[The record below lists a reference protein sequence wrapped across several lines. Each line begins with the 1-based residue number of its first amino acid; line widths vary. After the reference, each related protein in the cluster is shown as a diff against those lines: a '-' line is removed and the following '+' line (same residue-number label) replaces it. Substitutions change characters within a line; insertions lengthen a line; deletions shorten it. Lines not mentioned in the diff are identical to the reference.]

1 MTDPP
6 DQHEDELG
14 PPLVED
20 LTDPQREL
28 EREQADRAAMEA
40 ALAELRGGAPETARR
55 TLAAQLEEVE
65 RCPLCGARDSEA
77 CDLTKHAATLG
88 ITG

>member
-55 TLAAQLEEVE
+55 TLAAHPFPALDQNL
-65 RCPLCGARDSEA
+65 LNSNRDKDMPA
-77 CDLTKHAATLG
+77 
-88 ITG
+88 